1 MNKKIGIVFGM
12 ENTFP
17 PALVEKINSMAVDR
31 ITAEFVKVGGVRM
44 DEPKKYDVIIDRI
57 SQDIPFYRAYLK
69 NAVLHGTI
77 VVNNPFWWTA
87 DDKFFNYALATKLGV
102 AIPSTVV
109 LPHNKHPEGTTDQ
122 SMRNLIYPLNW
133 DEIFQYVGFPAFLKP
148 YAGGGWKH
156 VYKVHSPEE
165 FFFHYNQTGD
175 LCMTLQHGVEFEE
188 YFRCYVVGQEKVHIM
203 RYDPRA
209 PHHERYVKGNPP
221 AAPALMERVEKDALR
236 LCRALGYDLN
246 TVEFAVEDGVPYAI
260 DFMNPAPDADVNS
273 VGQQNFDWIVDAV
286 AEMAVQKAQCE
297 ENPTQELH
305 WSAFL
310 AGPKPSGKKARKAGG
325 RGAESSTQAG
335 AS

>member
-1 MNKKIGIVFGM
+1 MKKIGVLFGM

-17 PALVEKINSMAVDR
+17 PALVEKINGMKVEGV
-31 ITAEFVKVGGVRM
+31 TAEFVKLGGVKM
-44 DEPKKYDVIIDRI
+44 ADPSGYAVIIDRI

-69 NAVLHGTI
+69 NAALTGTI

-102 AIPSTVV
+102 AIPPTVI
-109 LPHNKHPEGTTDQ
+109 LPHKKHPEGTTDQ

-133 DEIFQYVGFPAFLKP
+133 EEVFEYVGFPAFLKP

-156 VYKVHSPEE
+156 VYKVDSPEE
-165 FFFHYNQTGD
+165 FFQNYNQTGD

-188 YFRCYVVGQEKVHIM
+188 YYRCYVVGQEKVHIM
-203 RYDPRA
+203 KYDPKA

-221 AAPALMERVEKDALR
+221 PSSVKLKERIEKDSLT

-260 DFMNPAPDADVNS
+260 DFMNPAPDAEITS
-273 VGQQNFDWIVDAV
+273 VGQANFDWVVEAV
-286 AEMAVQKAQCE
+286 AEMAVNKALSG
-297 ENPTQELH
+297 ENPAEELR
-305 WSAFL
+305 WAAFL
-310 AGPKPSGKKARKAGG
+310 RGPVEVPSAKPAAKKRVRA
-325 RGAESSTQAG
+325 
-335 AS
+335 